1 MEPSKN
7 QSIELIRKG
16 TWILIA
22 ASIFSCLS
30 RNDYNI
36 IGAISVL
43 IIIGLFF
50 NKFPKLITKIL
61 IHIYAGLC
69 VLDLIWLII
78 MMFVWTHGN
87 NTNKYWRS
95 LAFMH
100 NLIYWFGLLEFLYK
114 VYLLFGLVKDYNKSG
129 KNDLLDLN
137 YYFCY

>member
-69 VLDLIWLII
+69 ILDLIWLI
-78 MMFVWTHGN
+78 
-87 NTNKYWRS
+87 
-95 LAFMH
+95 
-100 NLIYWFGLLEFLYK
+100 
-114 VYLLFGLVKDYNKSG
+114 
-129 KNDLLDLN
+129 
-137 YYFCY
+137 